1 MLSVVALRSLCVACD
16 CALWSCANNTSAT
29 RQNELKTRIFFIF
42 VLRPMTMI
50 TRPTAKR
57 FRTKVTNPLAGR
69 KLLSIAARELQSS
82 VWVTISRRGEL
93 HMTGM
98 YRRVWLVIA
107 MAFIMLPGMVS
118 AQAGGA
124 QQDDQQSEQI
134 KARQQG
140 QRRLAML
147 AQRLNLTDDQRRQ
160 WMQITRETQQKVRA
174 ARKDDSLNEEQMQAQ
189 LKEIHKQ
196 HNQQIMAT
204 LSPEQKEQL
213 KAFFEE
219 QRQKRQQE
227 KASDP
232 DNSNSGPQ
240 NGDSNKEKDDDLFAG
255 MVSDDP
261 VPAPPPQNKKT
272 VPK

>member
-1 MLSVVALRSLCVACD
+1 
-16 CALWSCANNTSAT
+16 
-29 RQNELKTRIFFIF
+29 
-42 VLRPMTMI
+42 
-50 TRPTAKR
+50 
-57 FRTKVTNPLAGR
+57 
-69 KLLSIAARELQSS
+69 
-82 VWVTISRRGEL
+82 
-93 HMTGM
+93 MTGM

-107 MAFIMLPGMVS
+107 MAFMMLPGMAS

-134 KARQQG
+134 NARQQG

-147 AQRLNLTDDQRRQ
+147 AQRLNLTDDQKRQ

-204 LSPEQKEQL
+204 LSPQQQEQL

-232 DNSNSGPQ
+232 DNSNSGSSTQ

-261 VPAPPPQNKKT
+261 VPPPPPQDKKT
-272 VPK
+272 VRK

>member
-1 MLSVVALRSLCVACD
+1 
-16 CALWSCANNTSAT
+16 
-29 RQNELKTRIFFIF
+29 
-42 VLRPMTMI
+42 
-50 TRPTAKR
+50 
-57 FRTKVTNPLAGR
+57 
-69 KLLSIAARELQSS
+69 
-82 VWVTISRRGEL
+82 
-93 HMTGM
+93 MTGM
-98 YRRVWLVIA
+98 YKRAWLAIA
-107 MAFIMLPGMVS
+107 MAFIMLPGMAS
-118 AQAGGA
+118 AQAGGG
-124 QQDDQQSEQI
+124 QQDYQQNDPA

-147 AQRLNLTDDQRRQ
+147 AQRLNLTDDQKRQ
-160 WMQITRETQQKVRA
+160 WMEITRETQQKVRA
-174 ARKDDSLNEEQMQAQ
+174 ARKDESLNEEQMQAQ

-204 LSPEQKEQL
+204 LSPEQQEQL

-261 VPAPPPQNKKT
+261 VPAPPPQNKKAAA
-272 VPK
+272 PR